1 MKLNIAKSISAIHT
15 LHININIVLY
25 VVQAKKKECRR
36 ARPTSLSL
44 SKKLAASIGVT
55 SILYIFCSTQL
66 SQQKMVRPLLLLRGR
81 TRRIYICNFKYWF
94 FKRCREWCQPF
105 FARCKDNTH
114 ALATKAQRSGPNPM
128 HFFALYTK
136 QLWTESLLLLLVQP
150 FFKNHTVG
158 YRLGKTLG
166 GKTQNILGSVFR
178 VE

>member
-25 VVQAKKKECRR
+25 VVQAKKKNAEE
-36 ARPTSLSL
+36 PGQPLL
-44 SKKLAASIGVT
+44 LLKKLAASIGVT

-81 TRRIYICNFKYWF
+81 TRRIYIYVYNFKYWF

-136 QLWTESLLLLLVQP
+136 QA
-150 FFKNHTVG
+150 TVNRELAAAASAALFQEPHSG
-158 YRLGKTLG
+158 
-166 GKTQNILGSVFR
+166 I
-178 VE
+178 

>member
-25 VVQAKKKECRR
+25 VVQAKKKRMPKSP
-36 ARPTSLSL
+36 ANLSL
-44 SKKLAASIGVT
+44 KKASSLNWGDLNSIYFFVQLNCHSKKWLGPSCFYGEG
-55 SILYIFCSTQL
+55 LEEYIY
-66 SQQKMVRPLLLLRGR
+66 V
-81 TRRIYICNFKYWF
+81 YNFKYWF
-94 FKRCREWCQPF
+94 LKRCREWCQPF

-136 QLWTESLLLLLVQP
+136 QLWTESLLLLVQP

-158 YRLGKTLG
+158 YRSGENPEYIG
-166 GKTQNILGSVFR
+166 RVFR
-178 VE
+178 VEL

>member
-36 ARPTSLSL
+36 ARPTSL

-81 TRRIYICNFKYWF
+81 TRRIYICITNFKYWF

-114 ALATKAQRSGPNPM
+114 ALATKAKRSGPNPM

-136 QLWTESLLLLLVQP
+136 QATVNRELAAAASAALFQES
-150 FFKNHTVG
+150 HSG
-158 YRLGKTLG
+158 
-166 GKTQNILGSVFR
+166 I
-178 VE
+178 

>member
-25 VVQAKKKECRR
+25 VVQAKKKRMPKSP
-36 ARPTSLSL
+36 ANLSL

-166 GKTQNILGSVFR
+166 ENPEYIRKGF
-178 VE
+178 